1 MRYRAYSTWKR
12 EREKMST
19 KFIFLDYKDLRIVK
33 ENPIQEEDEVDE

>member
-1 MRYRAYSTWKR
+1 
-12 EREKMST
+12 MST